1 MCSEVLNRNT
11 HQPPNHHA
19 NNADLTSATQQ
30 QQQQHNNRIH
40 QCIAGMGIS
49 LAWKAVGGYQMFGCY
64 KPGEQIEL
72 LVGVGSI
79 SIKLNTNFMLS

>member
-11 HQPPNHHA
+11 HQPPYHHA

-40 QCIAGMGIS
+40 QYIARVES
-49 LAWKAVGGYQMFGCY
+49 CGYQKFGCY